1 MAYVCWGGVAGWG
14 LGGRAQA
21 ATFERNVVADGGQGG
36 FWTQD
41 AARCVLR
48 NNRVYN
54 NLKTAMQ
61 ARPPPPRSASRL
73 ARPCTPAAHDARP
86 LRAVRATR

>member
-61 ARPPPPRSASRL
+61 ARTAPPPPIRV
-73 ARPCTPAAHDARP
+73 TPRTPMRP